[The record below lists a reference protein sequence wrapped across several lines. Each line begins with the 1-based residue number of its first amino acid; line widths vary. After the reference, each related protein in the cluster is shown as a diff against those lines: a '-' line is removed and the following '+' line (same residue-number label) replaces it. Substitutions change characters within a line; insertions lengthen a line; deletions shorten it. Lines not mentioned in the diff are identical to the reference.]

1 MYKFVAYSCMAAA
14 VAYAAPSPAAEAEA
28 WHGAGLGYGLGAVGA
43 VGVAHAAPAVAVAPA
58 VHTATVTTPKCTLT
72 YEEIETQ
79 NCVPKAERKCDT
91 KEVEQESVTYEKECK
106 EVTSKVCGPQAGHI
120 GIIKREAEADAW
132 HGAGLGY
139 GAGYGLGA
147 VGAVGV
153 AHAAAPAVVAA
164 PAAVA
169 TSHVTIKSDCREVT
183 KEVCVNTPKK
193 ITKTVPVTSCH
204 VEQDVVC
211 TPVVKRIPKKNC
223 EAVETKVAVPVAAPV
238 AVAHAAPVAGLAAGH
253 LW

>member
-1 MYKFVAYSCMAAA
+1 MAAA

-28 WHGAGLGYGLGAVGA
+28 WHGAGLGYTAGLGHGVGA
-43 VGVAHAAPAVAVAPA
+43 IGLAHPAPAVAVARP
-58 VHTATVTTPKCTLT
+58 VVKTVTKTVTTPKCSVT
-72 YEEIETQ
+72 YETIESQ
-79 NCVPKAERKCDT
+79 NCVPKSEKVCDT
-91 KEVEQESVTYEKECK
+91 KDVEQESVTYEKECK
-106 EVTSKVCGPQAGHI
+106 EVTSKVCGPQSHI

-139 GAGYGLGA
+139 G
-147 VGAVGV
+147 VGAVGLAGHAVGAPYV
-153 AHAAAPAVVAA
+153 AHAAPIAKAVAVAA

-211 TPVVKRIPKKNC
+211 TPVTKRIPKKVC
-223 EAVETKVAVPVAAPV
+223 EPVETKVTVPVKSYT
-238 AVAHAAPVAGLAAGH
+238 VAHGH
-253 LW
+253 HW